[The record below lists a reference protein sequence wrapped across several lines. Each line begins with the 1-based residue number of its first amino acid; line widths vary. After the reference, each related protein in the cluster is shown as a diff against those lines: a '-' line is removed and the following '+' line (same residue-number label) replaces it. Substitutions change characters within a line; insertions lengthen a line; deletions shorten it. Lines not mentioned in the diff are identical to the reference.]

1 MGWVFRI
8 IVLCL
13 IVGLLLSFLS
23 IDPVGMLNDTWRTVL
38 SIGALLG
45 GVIDWAL
52 PYILLGAVVVVPI
65 AVVAAVLRLL
75 RHRS

>member
-1 MGWVFRI
+1 
-8 IVLCL
+8 LCL

-38 SIGALLG
+38 SIGALMG

>member
-23 IDPVGMLNDTWRTVL
+23 IDPVGMLNDTWRTIL